1 MRIAIAQ
8 INCTVGDI
16 TGNAVKILNAAK
28 QAKQAGAQL
37 VITPELAL
45 SGYPPAD
52 LLLRETFCQACNNAL
67 ADLVEAIDDITLIVG
82 YPSFQEGKLYNAVS
96 VIYRGIISHTY
107 YKRIL
112 SQSHFFN
119 ESYYFDAG
127 TESCVFELDGVKF
140 GIAICADFWLSNSLL
155 AADCSD
161 LDMLLVLSASA
172 YRINKQASRYQI
184 TRRFIEQ
191 TGISI
196 IHTNLVGGQDELV
209 FDGASFAMNRQ
220 GALTHQLGEFVETI
234 ELIDIHN
241 NQPIQTKLAAPQLPI
256 ASIYQALCL
265 GVKDYVRK
273 NHFPGALLGLSGG
286 VDSALT
292 LAIAVDALGADK
304 IKAVM
309 MPSQYTANISL
320 EDANEMAE
328 LLGVKLFECSI
339 QTLFDQFLL
348 TIESDFQIPSDS
360 TATNT
365 MTENLQARLRGT
377 LLMAMSN
384 HSGSIVLTTGNKSEI
399 AVGYCTLYGDMA
411 GGFAVL
417 KDVSKTLVYAL
428 CEYRN
433 QINRVIPERI
443 IQRAP
448 SAELRPNQT
457 DQDSLPPY
465 EILDAIIEAYV
476 GNNYSPEEIIALN
489 YNEADVQKVIHLIHK
504 NEYKRRQSPPG
515 IRITHCDFGTAW
527 HYPITSSYKV
537 WSTQSRDK

>member
-8 INCTVGDI
+8 INSTVGDI
-16 TGNAVKILNAAK
+16 TGNAAKILDAVN

-52 LLLRETFCQACNNAL
+52 LLLRETFCQSCNDAL
-67 ADLVEAIDDITLIVG
+67 TELIKAIDDITLVVG

-96 VIYRGIISHTY
+96 VIHHGKISHTY

-112 SQSHFFN
+112 SQSPFFN
-119 ESYYFDAG
+119 ESYYFDTG

-241 NQPIQTKLAAPQLPI
+241 NQPIQTKLAALQLPI

-304 IKAVM
+304 VKAVM
-309 MPSQYTANISL
+309 MPSQYTTNISL
-320 EDANEMAE
+320 EDAHEMTEILGVE
-328 LLGVKLFECSI
+328 LLECGI
-339 QTLFDQFLL
+339 QPLFDQFLL
-348 TIESDFQIPSDS
+348 NIESDFQILSDP

-365 MTENLQARLRGT
+365 MTENLQARIRGT
-377 LLMAMSN
+377 LLMALSN
-384 HSGSIVLTTGNKSEI
+384 HSSSIVLTTGNKSEI

-433 QINRVIPERI
+433 QISRVIPERI

-457 DQDSLPPY
+457 DQDNLPPY

-476 GNNYSPEEIIALN
+476 GNNYSPAEIIALN
-489 YNEADVQKVIHLIHK
+489 YNEADVQKVIHLIHR

-537 WSTQSRDK
+537 WST

>member
-8 INCTVGDI
+8 TNSTVGDI
-16 TGNAVKILNAAK
+16 TGNAAKILDAVK

-52 LLLRETFCQACNNAL
+52 LLLRETFCQSCNNAL
-67 ADLVEAIDDITLIVG
+67 TELVKAIDDITLVVG
-82 YPSFQEGKLYNAVS
+82 YPSFQEGKLYNAAS
-96 VIYRGIISHTY
+96 VIQCGKIIHTY

-112 SQSHFFN
+112 NKSPVFN
-119 ESYYFDAG
+119 ESYYFDTG
-127 TESCVFELDGVKF
+127 TESCVFELDGIKF
-140 GIAICADFWLSNSLL
+140 GIAICADFWLDNSLL
-155 AADCSD
+155 AADCSG
-161 LDMLLVLSASA
+161 LDILLVLSASA
-172 YRINKQASRYQI
+172 YRINKQASRYQT
-184 TRRFIEQ
+184 TRQFIEQ

-196 IHTNLVGGQDELV
+196 IHTNLVGGQDEQV
-209 FDGASFAMNRQ
+209 FDGASFAMNQQ
-220 GALTHQLGEFVETI
+220 GELTHQLGEFVETI
-234 ELIDIHN
+234 ELIDIQN
-241 NQPIQTKLAAPQLPI
+241 SQPIKTKLPFPQLPI

-265 GVKDYVRK
+265 GVKDYIQK
-273 NHFPGALLGLSGG
+273 NGFPGALIGLSGG

-292 LAIAVDALGADK
+292 LVIAVDALGADK
-304 IKAVM
+304 VKTVM

-320 EDANEMAE
+320 EDANEMTE

-339 QTLFDQFLL
+339 QSLLDQYLSK
-348 TIESDFQIPSDS
+348 IESDFQISSDH
-360 TATNT
+360 TASNT
-365 MTENLQARLRGT
+365 MPENLQARIRGT
-377 LLMAMSN
+377 LLMALSN

-417 KDVSKTLVYAL
+417 KDVSKTLVYQL

-457 DQDSLPPY
+457 DQDTLPPY

-476 GNNYSPEEIIALN
+476 EKNYSPAEIIALN
-489 YNEADVQKVIHLIHK
+489 YNEADVKKVIHLIHM

-515 IRITHCDFGTAW
+515 VRITHCDFGAAW
-527 HYPITSSYKV
+527 DYPITTSYKV
-537 WSTQSRDK
+537 WSTYTIQR

>member
-16 TGNAVKILNAAK
+16 SGNAAKILDAVK

-37 VITPELAL
+37 IITPELAL

-52 LLLRETFCQACNNAL
+52 LLLRETFCQTCNTAL
-67 ADLVEAIDDITLIVG
+67 TDLVETIDDITLIVG
-82 YPSFQEGKLYNAVS
+82 YPCYQEGRLYNAAS
-96 VIYRGIISHTY
+96 VIQRGKIIHTY
-107 YKRIL
+107 HKRIL
-112 SQSHFFN
+112 SKSPFFN
-119 ESYYFDAG
+119 ESYYFETG
-127 TESCVFELDGVKF
+127 TESCVFELNGIKF
-140 GIAICADFWLSNSLL
+140 GIAICADFWLDNSPL
-155 AADCSD
+155 AADCIG
-161 LDMLLVLSASA
+161 LDILLVLSASA
-172 YRINKQASRYQI
+172 YRVNKQVSRYQI
-184 TRRFIEQ
+184 TREFIEQ

-196 IHTNLVGGQDELV
+196 IHTNLIGGQDELV
-209 FDGASFAMNRQ
+209 FDGASFAMNQQ
-220 GALTHQLGEFVETI
+220 GELTHQLGEFVETM
-234 ELIDIHN
+234 EWVDIQN
-241 NQPIQTKLAAPQLPI
+241 NQPIKTKLATPQLPI

-265 GVKDYVRK
+265 GVKDYIRK
-273 NHFPGALLGLSGG
+273 NGFPGALLGLSGG

-320 EDANEMAE
+320 EDANEMAK
-328 LLGVKLFECSI
+328 LLGIKLFECSI
-339 QTLFDQFLL
+339 QTLFDQYLSK
-348 TIESDFQIPSDS
+348 IESDFQISPDPTPS
-360 TATNT
+360 NT
-365 MTENLQARLRGT
+365 MPENLQARIRGT
-377 LLMAMSN
+377 LLMALSN

-417 KDVSKTLVYAL
+417 KDISKTLVYQL

-457 DQDSLPPY
+457 DQDTLPPY

-476 GNNYSPEEIIALN
+476 GKNFSPAEIIALN
-489 YNEADVQKVIHLIHK
+489 YSETDVNRVIHLIHM
-504 NEYKRRQSPPG
+504 NEYKRRQSPLG
-515 IRITHCDFGTAW
+515 VRITHCDFGTAW

-537 WSTQSRDK
+537 WSA

>member
-8 INCTVGDI
+8 INSTVGDI
-16 TGNAVKILNAAK
+16 TGNAAKILDAVN

-52 LLLRETFCQACNNAL
+52 LLLRETFCHSCNEAL
-67 ADLVEAIDDITLIVG
+67 TELIKAIDDTTLVVG

-96 VIYRGIISHTY
+96 VIRRGKISHTY

-112 SQSHFFN
+112 SQSPFFN
-119 ESYYFDAG
+119 ESYYFDTG

-161 LDMLLVLSASA
+161 LDMLLVLSASP

-184 TRRFIEQ
+184 TRQFIEQ

-220 GALTHQLGEFVETI
+220 GELTHQLGEFVEAI

-241 NQPIQTKLAAPQLPI
+241 NQPIKTELAAPQLPI

-265 GVKDYVRK
+265 GVKDYTRK
-273 NHFPGALLGLSGG
+273 NGFPGALLGLSGG

-309 MPSQYTANISL
+309 MPSQYTASISL

-328 LLGVKLFECSI
+328 LLGVELLECSI
-339 QTLFDQFLL
+339 QPLFDQFLL
-348 TIESDFQIPSDS
+348 NIESDFQIPSDS
-360 TATNT
+360 TASNT
-365 MTENLQARLRGT
+365 MTENLQARIRGT
-377 LLMAMSN
+377 LLMALSN

-433 QINRVIPERI
+433 QISRGIPERI

-489 YNEADVQKVIHLIHK
+489 YNEADAQKVIHLIHR

-515 IRITHCDFGTAW
+515 VRITHCDFGTAW
-527 HYPITSSYKV
+527 HYPITSSYKI
-537 WSTQSRDK
+537 WST

>member
-16 TGNAVKILNAAK
+16 TGNAVKILSAVK
-28 QAKQAGAQL
+28 QAKKAGAQL

-52 LLLRETFCQACNNAL
+52 LLLREMFCQACNNAL

-82 YPSFQEGKLYNAVS
+82 YPSSQEGKLYNAAS
-96 VIYRGIISHTY
+96 VIQRGKIIHTY

-112 SQSHFFN
+112 NKSPFFN
-119 ESYYFDAG
+119 ESYYFDPG
-127 TESCVFELDGVKF
+127 IESCVFELGGVKF
-140 GIAICADFWLSNSLL
+140 GIAICADFWGSNLSL
-155 AADCSD
+155 AADCSN
-161 LDMLLVLSASA
+161 LDILLVLSASA
-172 YRINKQASRYQI
+172 YRINKQVTRYQI
-184 TRRFIEQ
+184 TRQFIGQ

-220 GALTHQLGEFVETI
+220 GELTHQLGEFVESI
-234 ELIDIHN
+234 EWVDIQN
-241 NQPIQTKLAAPQLPI
+241 NQPLKTKLATPQLPI

-265 GVKDYVRK
+265 GVKDYILK
-273 NHFPGALLGLSGG
+273 NGFPGALLGLSGG

-304 IKAVM
+304 VRAVM
-309 MPSQYTANISL
+309 MPSQYTASISL

-328 LLGVKLFECSI
+328 LLGVTLFESSI
-339 QTLFDQFLL
+339 QSLFEQYLSK
-348 TIESDFQIPSDS
+348 IESDFQIPSDF

-365 MTENLQARLRGT
+365 TPENLQARIRGT
-377 LLMAMSN
+377 LLMALSN
-384 HSGSIVLTTGNKSEI
+384 HSGSIVLTTGNKSEM
-399 AVGYCTLYGDMA
+399 AAGYCTLYGDMA

-417 KDVSKTLVYAL
+417 KDVSKTLVYQL

-433 QINRVIPERI
+433 QISRVIPERI

-457 DQDSLPPY
+457 DQDTLPPY

-476 GNNYSPEEIIALN
+476 EKNYSPAEIIALN
-489 YNEADVQKVIHLIHK
+489 FSETDVKKVIHLIHG

-515 IRITHCDFGTAW
+515 VRITHSDFCTAW
-527 HYPITSSYKV
+527 HYPITSDYKV
-537 WSTQSRDK
+537 WSTQSKDE